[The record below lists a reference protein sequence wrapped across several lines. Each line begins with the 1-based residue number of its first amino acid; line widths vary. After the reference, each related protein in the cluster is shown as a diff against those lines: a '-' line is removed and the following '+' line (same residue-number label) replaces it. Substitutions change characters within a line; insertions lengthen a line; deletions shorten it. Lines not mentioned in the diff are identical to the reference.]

1 VKVVIAGP
9 TGVLGRRTVK
19 RLLERGH
26 TVLGIVR
33 SDESKA
39 MVERLG
45 AEGIVADLF
54 NADEL
59 AKKVR
64 RADVVIHAATAIP
77 VKAKTKRE
85 DWALNDRLRTDG
97 TKALTEAAHKLG
109 AKTYIQQS
117 IVWAARPEDD
127 SYFDETTK
135 IEKPGELY
143 ASALDGEK
151 IAFDAGSKYGFGVSV
166 LRCGGFYSA
175 DSGHTRMLGDALLKR
190 RLPLIGSGAAIQAN
204 IRADDAGDAFVTAA
218 EAGKQGLWHVTD
230 DEPVELKEMLTEFA
244 RLLNAPPPRK
254 FPLWLARIF
263 LGKGVIDFFVRSTRT
278 SNTRFKADFDW
289 SPRYPSYRDGL
300 KEIVDTWNLER
311 AKRNERAI

>member
-1 VKVVIAGP
+1 MKVVIAGP
-9 TGVLGRRTVK
+9 TGVLGRRIVK
-19 RLLERGH
+19 QLLERGNN
-26 TVLGIVR
+26 VSRIVR

-64 RADVVIHAATAIP
+64 QADVVIHAATAIP

-97 TKALTEAAHKLG
+97 TRALTAAAHQLG

-117 IVWAARPEDD
+117 IVWAARPDDD
-127 SYFDETTK
+127 SYFDEATT
-135 IEKPGELY
+135 IENPGELY

-151 IAFDAGSKYGFGVSV
+151 IAIDAGSKHGFDVSV

-175 DSGHTRMLGDALLKR
+175 DSGHTRMLGEGLMKR
-190 RLPLIGSGAAIQAN
+190 RLPVIGSGAAVQAN
-204 IRADDAGDAFVTAA
+204 IHADDAGNAFVAAA

-230 DEPVELKEMLTEFA
+230 DEPVALKEMLNEFA
-244 RLLNAPPPRK
+244 RLLNAPLPRR
-254 FPLWLARIF
+254 FPLWLARMV

-278 SNTRFKADFDW
+278 SNTRFKEDFDW

-300 KEIVDTWNLER
+300 KEIVETWNMDR
-311 AKRNERAI
+311 TKGIERAI